1 MRHHPNTSLT
11 QDSPTQRGQR
21 GFSLIEVLIA
31 SLILLFV
38 ALGII
43 PLFTMA
49 AQSNLQ
55 GSENTKAANH
65 ARERL
70 EQLWQMG
77 FNDEYVTI
85 LGGEE
90 RAHTEYYDEAAEVW
104 TPLFGA
110 PPAGTLWTRHTV
122 IRQFAVDDLDTPI
135 TAEQATADP
144 VRVQL
149 KEMTVEIGTTRE
161 AGPFG
166 GGKNITV
173 RAYKAQ

>member
-1 MRHHPNTSLT
+1 MHRHPDTSI
-11 QDSPTQRGQR
+11 DDRAARRHES

-55 GSENTKAANH
+55 GSENTKAANY

-70 EQLWQMG
+70 EQLWQMP
-77 FNDEYVTI
+77 FNDPYISV
-85 LGGEE
+85 LSGDE
-90 RAHTEYYDEAAEVW
+90 REHTEYYDESQDKW
-104 TPLFGA
+104 LLLLGD
-110 PPAGTLWTRHTV
+110 PPSGTMWTRNTE
-122 IRQFAVDDLDTPI
+122 IRQFAVDDLETPI
-135 TAEQATADP
+135 SADQATADP
-144 VRVQL
+144 ARVQL
-149 KEMTVEIGTTRE
+149 KEITVYVDNLRAG
-161 AGPFG
+161 GPFG
-166 GGKNITV
+166 GGKNLTV

>member
-1 MRHHPNTSLT
+1 MRQQSTTPPCH
-11 QDSPTQRGQR
+11 RRAGER
-21 GFSLIEVLIA
+21 GFSLVEVLIA

-55 GSENTKAANH
+55 GSENTKAANY

-70 EQLWQMG
+70 EQLWQMP
-77 FNDEYVTI
+77 FNDPYLTI
-85 LGGEE
+85 TAGTE
-90 RAHTEYYDEAAEVW
+90 RAHTDYYDETQGKW
-104 TPLFGA
+104 LPLSGE
-110 PPAGTLWTRHTV
+110 PPAGTLWTRHTE
-122 IRQFAVDDLDTPI
+122 IRQFAVDDLEAPI
-135 TAEQATADP
+135 TAEQAAADP

-149 KEMTVEIGTTRE
+149 KEITVHIDTRRGG
-161 AGPFG
+161 GPFG

-173 RAYKAQ
+173 RAFKAQ